1 MPPTK
6 SKWWFHFLRIDDK
19 SAKCKTC
26 GRIVKTSG
34 NTSNLKAHMDKI
46 HPALSQPVA
55 CLALG
60 QQPNFSTS
68 GSGTSSSAAVLES
81 ESDDIEVSDEDL
93 PTSLSK
99 HPPKMK
105 VHKEDRDIQHQPSSS
120 KAPYLTVTVQ
130 STLDE
135 SFGILAAHREGG
147 KRHSLITNAIIY
159 LLCQAD
165 LPLSLVEHQAFL
177 KLFKVVAPHY
187 KVPSR
192 KTIKKYVYEK
202 YNSASEVFKSKFSA
216 MESFSLTTDIWTET
230 LQTRSFLGI
239 TVHYLEQDNLASC
252 TVGVFE
258 MDKGHTAEYI
268 SSRILNIL
276 EE

>member
-1 MPPTK
+1 MCI
-6 SKWWFHFLRIDDK
+6 RD
-19 SAKCKTC
+19 
-26 GRIVKTSG
+26 R
-34 NTSNLKAHMDKI
+34 
-46 HPALSQPVA
+46 A
-55 CLALG
+55 CSALG

-68 GSGTSSSAAVLES
+68 GSEASSSAAVLES

-93 PTSLSK
+93 PTSISK

-105 VHKEDRDIQHQPSSS
+105 VHKEIGTYSINHHP
-120 KAPYLTVTVQ
+120 PYLTVTVQ

-147 KRHSLITNAIIY
+147 KRHSLMINAIIY

-216 MESFSLTTDIWTET
+216 MESSSLTTDIWTKT
-230 LQTRSFLGI
+230 LQTRSFFG
-239 TVHYLEQDNLASC
+239 HY
-252 TVGVFE
+252 
-258 MDKGHTAEYI
+258 
-268 SSRILNIL
+268 SSLFVTG
-276 EE
+276 